1 LFRLD
6 KSISF
11 LIQDRRAV
19 LTIWRAPPKS
29 GVQAGLRFGRN
40 DEETYSLHS
49 SEDWGRTTEVTRWQ
63 PSSIRQ
69 LPQYCN
75 RQHGLRRGRNSNAV
89 PSSDSIPASPCP
101 PASLPIGT
109 RVPKCAL
116 ALGSRG
122 CAVAD
127 GWGVLVLSIGKA
139 RLIVVTEPI
148 QLRSDFT
155 RLRTLPPNTL
165 TNSCYFLRSNK
176 HAQTKPNSLGHRFSG
191 TAFG

>member
-1 LFRLD
+1 MFRLD

-49 SEDWGRTTEVTRWQ
+49 SEDWGKATEVTQWQ

-69 LPQYCN
+69 LPLYCN
-75 RQHGLRRGRNSNAV
+75 RRDGFRRGRNSNAV

-101 PASLPIGT
+101 
-109 RVPKCAL
+109 RVSANRNSSG
-116 ALGSRG
+116 AMRTHSRWPSA
-122 CAVAD
+122 CAVSDA
-127 GWGVLVLSIGKA
+127 WCTLPFHRKAA
-139 RLIVVTEPI
+139 RLSSLIQSNSGPI
-148 QLRSDFT
+148 SRVCGPDHQ
-155 RLRTLPPNTL
+155 NTL
-165 TNSCYFLRSNK
+165 T
-176 HAQTKPNSLGHRFSG
+176 SLLLPTFQ
-191 TAFG
+191 